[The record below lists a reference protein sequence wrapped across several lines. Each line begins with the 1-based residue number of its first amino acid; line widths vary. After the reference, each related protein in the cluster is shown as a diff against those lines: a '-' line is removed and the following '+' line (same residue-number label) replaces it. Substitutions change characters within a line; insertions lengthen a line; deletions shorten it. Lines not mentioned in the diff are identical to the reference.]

1 MKVRSIIFIAITSVM
16 LSACDDF
23 LSPEQVDLVYNEVF
37 WASEK
42 DAEQALLG
50 GYSLYRGLMVGGQMY
65 ERGDVTTG
73 YFNRGWN
80 GGSSEAFYHF
90 PNFSNVNGTQKSWG
104 ALQSYADWGGYYKV
118 IAQLNM
124 VIRHV
129 SEMRDD
135 LFSGDKK
142 NQILGEAYF
151 LRALIYYHLATIWG
165 AVPVTLDAIENSDQ
179 VIDGESVPVYKGRST
194 ETEVMD
200 QVLADIGEAVGRLPF
215 GTPGSAGW
223 GIRANRGSALAL
235 SGYANLWM
243 AFIKKRDGQDPSQF
257 TQAAVKALEEVVQK
271 GRYSLVSYSSAENVK
286 NMFRGKSAE
295 AVFEISISYAQGESY
310 RADAGGIQALT
321 CKLVPLDGDVT
332 KDRAS
337 NINWIP
343 YLKKS
348 FVYPEYPQDRRSALF
363 FSAWDSEYNEP
374 FSDVSQVST
383 DRNKVTWMTKFATF
397 MVDPA
402 REWNEY
408 VAYFADCNIPVFR
421 FTDVKLLLAE
431 AYVKSGQDNLARP
444 IVDEIRQ
451 RAGLQTYTG
460 SNLLQEILQ
469 QRTSDLIGEGKLFFD
484 YVRNDYFPDPASA
497 MTADRY
503 AQKGYYWPVSGN
515 TLINNKLVKQ
525 TPYWNGKTTW

>member
-129 SEMRDD
+129 SEMKDD

-235 SGYANLWM
+235 SGY
-243 AFIKKRDGQDPSQF
+243 
-257 TQAAVKALEEVVQK
+257 
-271 GRYSLVSYSSAENVK
+271 
-286 NMFRGKSAE
+286 
-295 AVFEISISYAQGESY
+295 
-310 RADAGGIQALT
+310 
-321 CKLVPLDGDVT
+321 
-332 KDRAS
+332 
-337 NINWIP
+337 
-343 YLKKS
+343 
-348 FVYPEYPQDRRSALF
+348 
-363 FSAWDSEYNEP
+363 
-374 FSDVSQVST
+374 
-383 DRNKVTWMTKFATF
+383 
-397 MVDPA
+397 
-402 REWNEY
+402 
-408 VAYFADCNIPVFR
+408 
-421 FTDVKLLLAE
+421 
-431 AYVKSGQDNLARP
+431 
-444 IVDEIRQ
+444 
-451 RAGLQTYTG
+451 
-460 SNLLQEILQ
+460 
-469 QRTSDLIGEGKLFFD
+469 
-484 YVRNDYFPDPASA
+484 
-497 MTADRY
+497 
-503 AQKGYYWPVSGN
+503 
-515 TLINNKLVKQ
+515 
-525 TPYWNGKTTW
+525 